1 MAAANCKQNSRPRWT
16 GEIVTVAN
24 GEETVVA
31 IPVAAPPIEV
41 EVALGVVPV

>member
-1 MAAANCKQNSRPRWT
+1 MAATNCKQNSRPGGT

-31 IPVAAPPIEV
+31 IPVVVPPI

>member
-31 IPVAAPPIEV
+31 IPVVVPPI